1 LASCFAIA
9 SILKSKSHVEA
20 TMIGQAV
27 FGRTGHKSTRTLFG
41 AAALSSVTQ
50 AEADATIELLQ
61 SYGVNH
67 YDTAASY
74 GESELRI
81 GSWISR
87 HGRPYSFLATKTGER
102 TYAGARDEF
111 HRSLER
117 LNVDRVDMIQLH
129 NLVEPQEWETALGP
143 GGALE
148 ALIEAREQGLVRFIG
163 VTGHGLTVAAMHLKA
178 LQRFDFDS
186 VLLPLNYVLE
196 QKAQYMED
204 FKALT
209 AYCVAHQVAIQTI
222 KSITRAPWG
231 DRQQTHATW
240 YEPLEEQSDI
250 DLAVQWVLGY
260 SGLFLNTVG
269 DIHVLPKVLSA
280 ADRFDAGPAD
290 EDMKAMLSRLEMSS
304 LFV

>member
-1 LASCFAIA
+1 
-9 SILKSKSHVEA
+9 
-20 TMIGQAV
+20 MIGQAV

-41 AAALSSVTQ
+41 AAALSSVNQ
-50 AEADATIELLQ
+50 AEADATIELLH

-87 HGRPYSFLATKTGER
+87 HGKPYSFLATKTGER
-102 TYAGARDEF
+102 TYTGARDEF

-117 LNVDRVDMIQLH
+117 LHVDRVDLIQLH

-148 ALIEAREQGLVRFIG
+148 ALIEARAQGLVRFIG

-196 QKAQYMED
+196 QNAQYKAD

-209 AYCVAHQVAIQTI
+209 DYCAKHQVAVQTI

-250 DLAVQWVLGY
+250 DLAVQWILGH
-260 SGLFLNTVG
+260 SDLFLNTVG

-280 ADRFDAGPAD
+280 ADRFEAGPAD
-290 EDMKAMLSRLEMSS
+290 EEMKMMLSRLTMSS